1 MGSDAGTDV
10 FKIGKKELATYRA
23 VMSQQPELHFPLTAE
38 EVVMMGRYPHF
49 NYRHSQKDED
59 ICIQAMKKMDVAD
72 LMGRDY
78 LTLSGGEKQRVQFA
92 RVLSQ
97 IWEAEE
103 NLTRY
108 LCLDEAIAHLDL
120 KYQQQLLK
128 ISKELCNH
136 GVLVVAILHDL
147 NIALEYA
154 EHMILMKYGNIVY
167 ELPQP
172 AKTINQE
179 IIKEIFEV
187 ESQVIALPENKKTI
201 VFSS

>member
-1 MGSDAGTDV
+1 M
-10 FKIGKKELATYRA
+10 
-23 VMSQQPELHFPLTAE
+23 
-38 EVVMMGRYPHF
+38 
-49 NYRHSQKDED
+49 
-59 ICIQAMKKMDVAD
+59 
-72 LMGRDY
+72 
-78 LTLSGGEKQRVQFA
+78 
-92 RVLSQ
+92 
-97 IWEAEE
+97 
-103 NLTRY
+103 
-108 LCLDEAIAHLDL
+108 
-120 KYQQQLLK
+120 
-128 ISKELCNH
+128 
-136 GVLVVAILHDL
+136 VAILHDL